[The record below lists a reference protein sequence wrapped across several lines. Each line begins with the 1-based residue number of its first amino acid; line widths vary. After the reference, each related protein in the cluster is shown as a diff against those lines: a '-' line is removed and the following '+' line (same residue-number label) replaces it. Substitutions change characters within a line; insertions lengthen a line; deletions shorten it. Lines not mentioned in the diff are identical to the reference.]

1 MVKNLNN
8 QIKIIINYFNSGN
21 FNKVLELSNNILRN
35 DPENDFILN
44 LVGLSYQKLQNFYKA
59 ENFFIKAI
67 RINPKEKSFE
77 LFLAKSLYHS
87 KTNLNYKKSINLLDK
102 YIKNDDFPVDAWH
115 YLGLNYGKLKKLDLS
130 SYAFAEKYLLVN
142 QLDNATIHINRAKQL
157 SNNTVLL
164 NKLSDLEYQINKR
177 KGK

>member
-1 MVKNLNN
+1 MGSWGVPSKSINN
-8 QIKIIINYFNSGN
+8 
-21 FNKVLELSNNILRN
+21 
-35 DPENDFILN
+35 DW
-44 LVGLSYQKLQNFYKA
+44 
-59 ENFFIKAI
+59 
-67 RINPKEKSFE
+67 EKSIERENENLIFYFFLRYFV
-77 LFLAKSLYHS
+77 LFCTYLEIFWQR
-87 KTNLNYKKSINLLDK
+87 NLNYKKSINLLDK

-157 SNNTVLL
+157 SKNTVLL